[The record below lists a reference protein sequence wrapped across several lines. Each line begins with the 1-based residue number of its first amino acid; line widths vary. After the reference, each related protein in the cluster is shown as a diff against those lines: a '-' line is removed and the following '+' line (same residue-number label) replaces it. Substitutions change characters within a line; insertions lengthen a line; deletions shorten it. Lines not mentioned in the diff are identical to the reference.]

1 METQQLECE
10 QMMMKTPSED
20 FIRAVAEFL
29 ETDATDILAEM
40 GYVHPTVLEAEL
52 QPVAS

>member
-1 METQQLECE
+1 METQQIECE
-10 QMMMKTPSED
+10 AIVMKTPSED

-40 GYVHPTVLEAEL
+40 GYVPPQGLEAEL
-52 QPVAS
+52 QPVAA

>member
-1 METQQLECE
+1 METQQIECE
-10 QMMMKTPSED
+10 PIAMKTPSED
-20 FIRAVAEFL
+20 FIRAVADFL

-40 GYVHPTVLEAEL
+40 GYVHPTVFEAEL

>member
-1 METQQLECE
+1 METQQIECE
-10 QMMMKTPSED
+10 PFVMKTPSED

-40 GYVHPTVLEAEL
+40 GYVPPATLETEL
-52 QPVAS
+52 QPVAR

>member
-1 METQQLECE
+1 METQQIECE
-10 QMMMKTPSED
+10 PMTMRIPSED

-40 GYVHPTVLEAEL
+40 GYVPAVVFDADL
-52 QPVAS
+52 QPAA